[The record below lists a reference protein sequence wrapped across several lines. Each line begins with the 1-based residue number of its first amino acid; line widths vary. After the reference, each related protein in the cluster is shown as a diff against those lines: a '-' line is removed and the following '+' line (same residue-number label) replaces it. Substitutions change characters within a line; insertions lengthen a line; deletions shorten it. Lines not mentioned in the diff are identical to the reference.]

1 VEVLMEKVVGKVAFI
16 TGGASGLGLAMAR
29 SFTGAGMKVVIA
41 DIEDAA
47 LEAARVEFD
56 DTNADVITMKVD
68 VTDRQAMQ
76 KAAEDTIAAFGK
88 VHVVCNNA
96 GVALSGNIADMS
108 YKDWDWV
115 TRVNLDGVVNG
126 MVTFI
131 DLIKSHG
138 EGGHFVNTASMA
150 GQVGMPGL
158 SVYNT
163 TKFAVVGMSEAMQQD
178 LEPFG
183 IGTSVLCPGFVAT
196 DIYTSERNR
205 PDTLGGAEAS
215 GFDLEGQQDGDS
227 DPDRSE
233 ALQNA
238 LATMMPA
245 EVIGDMVL
253 HAIQKDEFYILSH
266 TEFKEGVAARGQ
278 AISDSFDF
286 WANYRRDHNV

>member
-1 VEVLMEKVVGKVAFI
+1 MEQVVGKVAFI

-47 LEAARVEFD
+47 LQAARIEFD

-96 GVALSGNIADMS
+96 GVALSGNIADMT

-115 TRVNLDGVVNG
+115 TRVNLDGVING
-126 MVTFI
+126 MVTFTN
-131 DLIKSHG
+131 LIKSHG

-150 GQVGMPGL
+150 GQVGMGGL
-158 SVYNT
+158 SVYNA
-163 TKFAVVGMSEAMQQD
+163 TKFAVVGMSESMRHD
-178 LEPFG
+178 LEPSG

-205 PDTLGGAEAS
+205 PDTLGGVEAS
-215 GFDLEGQQDGDS
+215 GFNLDEQRDAAGDPEGS
-227 DPDRSE
+227 D
-233 ALQNA
+233 ALKDA
-238 LATMMPA
+238 MATMMPA

-253 HAIQKDEFYILSH
+253 HAIQKDEFYIMSH

-286 WANYRRDHNV
+286 WANYRREHNLT